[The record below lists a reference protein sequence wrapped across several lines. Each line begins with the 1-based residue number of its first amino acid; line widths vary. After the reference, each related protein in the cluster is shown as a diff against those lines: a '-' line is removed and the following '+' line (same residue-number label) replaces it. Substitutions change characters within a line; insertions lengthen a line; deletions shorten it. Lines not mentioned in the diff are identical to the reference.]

1 MEANVG
7 PVVRRLYLSV
17 YNWAVFFGR
26 AQVLCYATLALLE
39 RRPEAIYTA
48 IERPLLVTQT
58 AALME
63 IVHSLVGLV
72 KSPASATILQLIGR
86 IFVAW
91 GVLRSF
97 PETRPHILVT
107 SLILAWSTVAVI
119 RYPYY
124 RMKETFGFAHFWL
137 LWLRYNMFLVLYP
150 IGMLS
155 EVGLIYVTMPY
166 MKASNKYCLQMPN
179 KWNFSFNYHYASVLL
194 MGIYFP
200 GFPHMYRYMLLRR
213 KVVLSKAKSA

>member
-1 MEANVG
+1 MK
-7 PVVRRLYLSV
+7 
-17 YNWAVFFGR
+17 
-26 AQVLCYATLALLE
+26 
-39 RRPEAIYTA
+39 
-48 IERPLLVTQT
+48 
-58 AALME
+58 
-63 IVHSLVGLV
+63 GLV

-97 PETRPHILVT
+97 PE
-107 SLILAWSTVAVI
+107 VI

-194 MGIYFP
+194 MG
-200 GFPHMYRYMLLRR
+200 FPHMYRYMLLRR